1 MPKKWFKHNNTY
13 TEFKQI
19 GLLYWNNSACDL
31 WRKILSHTKTRKAS
45 TPKIQEIGNI
55 ISEKIFLHICVKKI
69 PMWFF
74 INCTWRIQKQCT
86 YIGIMYIRVNHHL
99 FVYTTTFHVKPQYTN
114 MPVNYLF
121 TQILFTICSLKASEN
136 LGILPT
142 DASPYKLIFSLFQE
156 IKL

>member
-1 MPKKWFKHNNTY
+1 MWPLKENFVTYENTQGFNSQNSRNWKHNFR
-13 TEFKQI
+13 E
-19 GLLYWNNSACDL
+19 
-31 WRKILSHTKTRKAS
+31 
-45 TPKIQEIGNI
+45 NI
-55 ISEKIFLHICVKKI
+55 SPYLCKKI